1 MNARMTIAAVAIAA
15 TSLPIA
21 AGAALPRA
29 YDRPLDA
36 CTAAID
42 NEFSRGEVTDTFHSR
57 TDEGGHKI
65 YANVATRQL
74 DGTMDYQRIT
84 CETNRSGRT
93 GVELS
98 AADGRWVD
106 RDQG

>member
-1 MNARMTIAAVAIAA
+1 MKARMTIAAVAIAA
-15 TSLPIA
+15 TSLPMA
-21 AGAALPRA
+21 AGAALPRT

-36 CTAAID
+36 CTTAIQ
-42 NEFSRGEVTDTFHSR
+42 NEYLRGEVTDTFHSR
-57 TDEGGHKI
+57 MDDGGHKI
-65 YANVATRQL
+65 YANVETRQL
-74 DGTMDYQRIT
+74 DGTTDFQRIT

-93 GVELS
+93 VVELS